1 MAFCF
6 ASFSSQHFKVFSP
19 WFLRLGVILILS
31 MSWPLLVQ
39 AEQLPITTF
48 TTTNGLAQDRV
59 KKIVRDSRGYLWFC
73 TADGLS
79 RFDGYSFTTYGTDQG
94 LPHQSMNDL
103 LEAQD
108 GIYWVATNGGGVG
121 RFDPAVK
128 SEFVFGS
135 GVTRS
140 QQLTRQ
146 LFVSIPV
153 GDESPTNRVNVVF
166 QSQDGRIWAGSD
178 KGLFVLVETPATR
191 TFQLV
196 DLRPDLPATAF
207 LQIWAIVEDTDG
219 SLWIGTS
226 HGLTRLFQDGHII
239 VYQLP
244 PPAADV
250 VVWSV
255 LKDRDGRIWVGSN
268 RGVSVIIP
276 PAESAMGSPTRLS
289 IKPVTPLTLSSQT
302 KNFILPATQPNGLT
316 FAKENGLPDS
326 VVRSLFQAS
335 DGTIWIGTRTGAA
348 MFCTGQLQQ
357 CVGAAPI
364 TNQLILTLAE
374 DSAHNLWLGTE
385 TSGAFRIAHDGF
397 SAFTKDDGLED
408 PEIRTVLLDPAGRVV
423 GIGNGMLQVLT
434 GQRFTTVRPLM
445 PADENKDGKTRYRAF
460 LLDHTGVWWAAT
472 TKALYRFP
480 KVDTTES
487 LAAARPTKICSTD
500 DGLALPSLLKLV
512 EDQDGNLWILMTGQ
526 QPLARWERATEKLHI
541 FSEFDGVPAYS
552 TPSALCQDKAGNIWV
567 GLRENGLMRYR
578 QGQFERFTR
587 NDGVPGFEIRSLYL
601 DESGRLWIGST
612 AEGAARIDHPEHLRP
627 VAIRYTTRQGLTS
640 DIVRSISAD
649 LHGDIYLGT
658 ARGVDRLDPHTNR
671 ISHYTI
677 ADGLNGSEIEASV
690 CDRDGAI
697 WFATRTGLSR
707 YRPPSN
713 TAPAV
718 AQVSITGLKI
728 SGKPKSLLEFGETEV
743 SNLNLDSDQ
752 NNVQIE
758 FSGLSFAVG
767 DDGLFQYRLD
777 DTDDDWSPPTRQR
790 SVTLANL
797 SPGSYRFEVRAVSA
811 SNRLSSQPAV
821 IQFVIQ
827 PPLWQRWWFLLLLA
841 SIPAL
846 VAYGVHSYRLAQVL
860 ERERLR
866 MRIAADLHDEVGAH
880 LSQVAILSEVIRQK
894 AGGMGDQVDDLLS
907 RMARNSIEAVN
918 TMSDIVW
925 AINPQK
931 DRRKDLVRRMRQL
944 AGELLSASDIRFRL
958 EATESGAEKKMPP
971 DTRRQIYLIFKE
983 SLNNIVRHASCT
995 EVQIEFRV
1003 QASQIVLQVT
1013 DNGKGFEQR
1022 LAGDGNGLTNM
1033 RRRAESLGGELIIET
1048 SPNQGTTV
1056 RLTAQ
1061 LLPKNEPGKVRK
1073 WLSKYLP
1080 ITSNRLNPNQSEWP

>member
-1 MAFCF
+1 MAVCL
-6 ASFSSQHFKVFSP
+6 ASFSSQRFKVFSP
-19 WFLRLGVILILS
+19 WFLRLGVVLVLGL
-31 MSWPLLVQ
+31 SWPLFVQ

-59 KKIVRDSRGYLWFC
+59 KRIVRDSRGYLWFC

-108 GIYWVATNGGGVG
+108 GTYWVATNGGGVG
-121 RFDPAVK
+121 RFDPTVK
-128 SEFVFGS
+128 SEFIFGS

-140 QQLTRQ
+140 QPLTRH

-153 GDESPTNRVNVVF
+153 GEEAPSNRVNVLF
-166 QSQDGRIWAGSD
+166 QSKDGRIWAGSD
-178 KGLFVLVETPATR
+178 KGLFVLVETPSTR
-191 TFQLV
+191 SFHLV
-196 DLRPDLPATAF
+196 DLRPDIPSGAF
-207 LQIWAIVEDTDG
+207 LQIWAIVEEADG

-226 HGLTRLFQDGHII
+226 HGLTRLFPDGHIL
-239 VYQLP
+239 VYRLP
-244 PPAADV
+244 TPATES

-255 LKDRDGRIWVGSN
+255 LKDRDGRIWAGSN
-268 RGVSVIIP
+268 RGVSVFVP
-276 PAESAMGSPTRLS
+276 PVESSGSDDSKLS
-289 IKPVTPLTLSSQT
+289 IRYIESPVRTGPLPNQILSS
-302 KNFILPATQPNGLT
+302 TQPGGLT
-316 FAKENGLPDS
+316 FTRDHGLPDA

-335 DGTIWIGTRTGAA
+335 DGVIWVGTRTGAA
-348 MFCTGQLQQ
+348 TFCNGQLQH
-357 CVGAAPI
+357 CAGAAPI
-364 TNQLILTLAE
+364 TNQLILTMTE
-374 DSAHNLWLGTE
+374 DSAQNLWLGTE
-385 TSGAFRIAHDGF
+385 TSGAFRIAHEGF
-397 SAFTKDDGLED
+397 TGFTKDDGLED
-408 PEIRTVLLDPAGRVV
+408 PEIRTITLDPAGRVV
-423 GIGNGMLQVLT
+423 GIASGMLQVFT
-434 GQRFTTVRPLM
+434 GQRFTTVRPLV
-445 PADENKDGKTRYRAF
+445 PPSENKDGKTRYRAF

-472 TKALYRFP
+472 NEALYRFP
-480 KVDTTES
+480 KVASTES
-487 LAAARPTKICSTD
+487 LATTQPTKVCSTD
-500 DGLALPSLLKLV
+500 DGLALFHSLKMV
-512 EDQDGNLWILMTGQ
+512 EDREGNIWILMAGQ

-541 FSEFDGVPAYS
+541 FSETEGVPPYS
-552 TPSALCQDKAGNIWV
+552 TPSAMCQDRTGNVWI
-567 GLRENGLMRYR
+567 GFREIGLMRYR
-578 QGQFERFTR
+578 QGQFEHFTR
-587 NDGVPGFEIRSLYL
+587 NDGMPGYEIRSLLL
-601 DESGRLWIGST
+601 DMSGRLWIGST
-612 AEGAARIDHPEHLRP
+612 AEGAARIDHPEHVRP
-627 VAIRYTTRQGLTS
+627 VAVRYTTRHGLTS
-640 DIVRSISAD
+640 EIIRSISTD
-649 LHGDIYLGT
+649 TRGDIYLGT
-658 ARGVDRLDPHTNR
+658 ARGVDRLDPRTNR

-677 ADGLNGSEIEASV
+677 ADGLNGSEIEDSL

-713 TAPAV
+713 RVPAV
-718 AQVSITGLKI
+718 AKVSITGLKI

-767 DDGLFQYRLD
+767 DDGLFQYRLEG
-777 DTDDDWSPPTRQR
+777 TDEDWSPPTRQR

-811 SNRLSSQPAV
+811 SSQISSTPAV

-841 SIPAL
+841 SLPAL

-894 AGGMGDQVDDLLS
+894 AGGMGEQVDDLLS

-958 EATESGAEKKMPP
+958 EATESGADKKMPP

-1033 RRRAESLGGELIIET
+1033 RRRAESLGGELVIET